1 MNKPI
6 RDDRNQS
13 TRSSVIDSDRRFQ
26 IIFDA
31 VNDGIFISDPATGQF
46 IEINEP
52 GCRMFGYKRAELIGS
67 NILLLSSGVHPYTQD
82 GAIAKLQKASL
93 EGPQTFE
100 WHGKTKNGVLFWVE
114 ISLRYTEFGKIP
126 AVVAIVRDVDTR
138 NRAANSLRETEA
150 ALANA
155 QAVAATN
162 AVMHAVIASIA
173 VLIDNQLLDE
183 GAPLAL
189 RMIGEALKVNR
200 CVVVENVDRPGA
212 PPNMIPSYQWNSSG
226 LEPLLPPFIS
236 ELIKHPDVLSWLAP
250 LSEGKPV
257 ITTLT
262 NANATVKGIL
272 RALKSSS
279 ILLVPIR
286 VAGKSWGHIGLND
299 GTPDRIWTAAEIET
313 LLALATLFGVTIER
327 GRQME
332 KLADA
337 DTIIRHSPAI
347 LYRLS
352 AEPGLPMTYVSANVD
367 QLGYDQAE
375 MLAEPTF
382 YRSLLHP
389 DDRARL
395 EDDHAKALR
404 GEVPT
409 AVFEVR
415 FLRADGKYR
424 WFEVH
429 RKLILEKDGKLKGLE
444 GELTD
449 ITERR
454 RVAELLSHTARHD
467 FLTGLFNRSV
477 FVEELKRTIASAHRD
492 GKSFAV
498 LYLDLDHFKDV
509 NDTLGHPVGDS
520 LLQAV
525 AERLQAAIRET
536 DIVARFGGDEFG
548 LINTDIGEP
557 TDAVVLADKVLR
569 VLGEPFSILGGE
581 VRSGASIGIAVYGPG
596 APDAETLL
604 SQADV
609 ALYRAKAEGRGT
621 YRFFTD
627 AMDREVRS
635 RVTLSSELSKAITS
649 DQLFLMYQ
657 PQINTETRDIIGLE
671 ALVRWHHPTRGVL
684 SPGEFVPIAEK
695 SGLIVALGQWV
706 LHEACRQMKE
716 WRDAGTA
723 PPLIAV
729 NVSALQ
735 FKTPFKLENEIK
747 AILAETA
754 LSPGLLEL
762 ELTETSFME
771 VSSDHGDALRR
782 LHDTGLRL
790 AIDDFGT
797 GYSSLEYLGRL
808 PVDRIKIAQTFM
820 LNLTARPINGT
831 IVKTAISMAHE
842 LGLDAIVEGVETA
855 EQVELIRSW
864 GGHKVQG
871 FYFSKPMRAGDVA
884 ALLRAGKI
892 SPTLPAR
899 IDADAEYRS

>member
-1 MNKPI
+1 MNKPLHDSGG
-6 RDDRNQS
+6 RGA
-13 TRSSVIDSDRRFQ
+13 SSRLNGGDNRFQ

-31 VNDGIFISDPATGQF
+31 VNEGIFISDPATGQF

-52 GCRMFGYKRAELIGS
+52 GCRMFGYKRAELIGG
-67 NILLLSSGVHPYTQD
+67 NIVLLSSGVHPYTQD
-82 GAIAKLQKASL
+82 GAIEKLQKASL

-100 WHGKTKNGVLFWVE
+100 WHAKTKSGVLFWVE

-126 AVVAIVRDVDTR
+126 AVVAIVRDVDAR
-138 NRAANSLRETEA
+138 IRAANSLRETEA
-150 ALANA
+150 ALTYA
-155 QAVAATN
+155 QAVVATN
-162 AVMHAVIASIA
+162 AVMHVVIASIA
-173 VLIDNQLLDE
+173 VLINNPSLDE

-200 CVVVENVDRPGA
+200 CVVVENVDRPDM

-226 LEPLLPPFIS
+226 LEPLLPPYIS
-236 ELIKHPDVLSWLAP
+236 DLIKHPDVLSWLAP

-262 NANATVKGIL
+262 NANATVKSIL
-272 RALKSSS
+272 CALKSSS

-313 LLALATLFGVTIER
+313 MLALASLFGVTIER

-382 YRSLLHP
+382 YCTLLHP

-395 EDDHAKALR
+395 ADDHAKALR
-404 GEVPT
+404 GEVAAA

-415 FLRADGKYR
+415 FLSADGIYR

-429 RKLILEKDGKLKGLE
+429 RKQILGKDGKLKGLE

-454 RVAELLSHTARHD
+454 QVAELLSYTARHD

-492 GKSFAV
+492 GNRFAV

-509 NDTLGHPVGDS
+509 NDTLGHPVGDG

-525 AERLQAAIRET
+525 AKRLQAVIRET
-536 DIVARFGGDEFG
+536 DIVARFGGDEFA
-548 LINTDIGEP
+548 LINTNIGEP
-557 TDAVVLADKVLR
+557 TDAVVLADKVLKA
-569 VLGEPFSILGGE
+569 LGQPFSIRGGE
-581 VRSGASIGIAVYGPG
+581 VRSGASIGIAVYGSD

-609 ALYRAKAEGRGT
+609 ALYRAKADGRGT
-621 YRFFTD
+621 YRFFTNALD
-627 AMDREVRS
+627 TEVRT
-635 RVTLSSELSKAITS
+635 RVILGAELREAIALG
-649 DQLFLMYQ
+649 QLFLVYQ
-657 PQINTETRDIIGLE
+657 PEVNIDTNHIIGVE
-671 ALVRWHHPTRGVL
+671 TLVRWQHPKRGL
-684 SPGEFVPIAEK
+684 IFPDKFIPAAES
-695 SGLIVALGQWV
+695 SGQIVALGRWV
-706 LHEACRQMKE
+706 LQEACRQMKE
-716 WRDAGTA
+716 WLDAGIA

-729 NVSALQ
+729 NVSASQ
-735 FKTPFKLENEIK
+735 FKTPLELKNDIA
-747 AILAETA
+747 AILAENA
-754 LSPGLLEL
+754 LSPELLEL
-762 ELTETSFME
+762 EITEGVFME
-771 VSSDHGDALRR
+771 ASQEHNDDLTQLRKSEIR
-782 LHDTGLRL
+782 I

-797 GYSSLEYLGRL
+797 GYSSLGYLGHF
-808 PVDRIKIAQTFM
+808 PVDRIKIGQTFT
-820 LNLTARPINGT
+820 LNMT
-831 IVKTAISMAHE
+831 IDSNNAKIIKAAIGLAHD
-842 LGLDAIVEGVETA
+842 LGLDVMVEGVDTA
-855 EQVELIRSW
+855 GQVELLKSW
-864 GGHKVQG
+864 GCHKAQG
-871 FYFSKPMRAGDVA
+871 FHYSKP
-884 ALLRAGKI
+884 
-892 SPTLPAR
+892 LPA
-899 IDADAEYRS
+899 AEIATLLSARKIIPGRPVSAKPDQR